1 VSPTIALVTEIVSLL
16 AFLLNGAMLFL
27 VLSRGRQRYH
37 YLFAAVLA
45 CFAVGCLSIFLVFI
59 RISHTGEFLI
69 YVAIIM
75 ATSLLSAPCIYHFTC
90 SYLEQPRKKSTVF
103 IWAYT
108 AIIATVMSLGMALQF
123 GAGKLTHTEAGVS
136 VAFQGGIIYR
146 VSHFI
151 VFFISLVFIWLACWF
166 LFRARRRETSTLARR
181 HMQYILVSFLVI
193 SLILLAFFLFPT
205 RIVGSGWLIPVIHSL
220 ATAAL
225 GALVGMAI
233 IKERLFDI
241 TVIIKKTT
249 IYSIL
254 LALVIFIFSLSEH
267 LLATYVGQA
276 FGEHSIFIHIIS
288 IAVVIAVLMPV
299 RQKVE
304 RGIERFFAQKKVEF

>member
-45 CFAVGCLSIFLVFI
+45 CFAVGCLSVFLLFI

-69 YVAIIM
+69 YVAIFQ
-75 ATSLLSAPCIYHFTC
+75 ATSFLSAPCIYHFTC
-90 SYLEQPRKKSTVF
+90 SYLNQPRKRSTVF
-103 IWAYT
+103 FWAYT
-108 AIIATVMSLGMALQF
+108 AILATVISLGMALQF
-123 GAGKLTHTEAGVS
+123 GAAKLTHTEAGITFV
-136 VAFQGGIIYR
+136 FQGGMLFR
-146 VSHFI
+146 ASHFI
-151 VFFISLVFIWLACWF
+151 IFFISLVFIWLACWF
-166 LFRARRRETSTLARR
+166 LFRARRRETFPLARR

-193 SLILLAFFLFPT
+193 SLILLVIFLFPT
-205 RIVGSGWLIPVIHSL
+205 LMGRSWLIPVIHSL

-225 GALVGMAI
+225 GALVGIAI

-241 TVIIKKTT
+241 TIIIKKTT

-288 IAVVIAVLMPV
+288 IAVVIAILMPV
-299 RQKVE
+299 RQKIE